1 MSEPAQL
8 AKSARELLAA
18 ALNALQ
24 SNGVASPEI
33 EALAEP
39 IAQAMG
45 IMHRIERSGGH
56 ALDGSEIAL
65 GHVRDVLNRLQRIT
79 VADPVVDVLMEHV
92 ASSLSKVNAL
102 SRAQAASASAQA
114 PPPVAVA
121 ARAPV
126 AVAAPPP
133 APVAAAAPA
142 PVAVAA
148 TRPVAVAAPPPVAVA
163 APAPVAAAAPAPV
176 AAAPP
181 PVAVAAPPP
190 IAVAAPPPVAV
201 AAPPPIAV
209 AAPPPVAVAAPPPVA
224 VAAPPPVAVAAPPPV
239 AVAAPAHLQHTLPSP
254 QQPRHAPAP
263 PAYPAAPHPAADA
276 RRAPPYQ
283 PAPQPVDNRAPTA
296 VVDVELGALTP
307 SNFYKGLAGND
318 VIEHGGIFVATYKI
332 PPIGSVVTLRVRLPG
347 DYEFTASA
355 TVRWTREAGGSR
367 DSAEPGFGA
376 RITQISPEGRQL
388 VSRFTRNR
396 EPLFYDDL

>member
-24 SNGVASPEI
+24 SNGGVSPEI

-45 IMHRIERSGGH
+45 IMHRIERSGGQ

-79 VADPVVDVLMEHV
+79 AAEPVVDVLMEHV

-102 SRAQAASASAQA
+102 SRAQAAGASAQ
-114 PPPVAVA
+114 

-126 AVAAPPP
+126 AAASP
-133 APVAAAAPA
+133 APVAPA
-142 PVAVAA
+142 
-148 TRPVAVAAPPPVAVA
+148 PVAVA
-163 APAPVAAAAPAPV
+163 APAPVAPVAVVAPAPVVAVAAPAPV
-176 AAAPP
+176 APA
-181 PVAVAAPPP
+181 
-190 IAVAAPPPVAV
+190 
-201 AAPPPIAV
+201 
-209 AAPPPVAVAAPPPVA
+209 
-224 VAAPPPVAVAAPPPV
+224 PV
-239 AVAAPAHLQHTLPSP
+239 AVAAPAPFAPVPVAAPVAPAPAAVAAPAPFAPAPAAVAAPAPFAPVPAVAVSAPLQHTLPSP
-254 QQPRHAPAP
+254 QQPRRAPAP
-263 PAYPAAPHPAADA
+263 ASPSSPAYPAASHPAADP
-276 RRAPPYQ
+276 RGAPPPQ
-283 PAPQPVDNRAPTA
+283 AMQQPVDHRTHAA

-332 PPIGSVVTLRVRLPG
+332 PPTGSVVTLRVRLPG
-347 DYEFTASA
+347 NYEFTAQA
-355 TVRWTREAGGSR
+355 AVRWTREAGGSR

-376 RITQISPEGRQL
+376 RITQISAEGRQL

>member
-24 SNGVASPEI
+24 SNGGVSPEI

-45 IMHRIERSGGH
+45 IMHRIERSGGQ

-79 VADPVVDVLMEHV
+79 AADPVVDVLMEHV

-102 SRAQAASASAQA
+102 SRAQVAGASAQA
-114 PPPVAVA
+114 
-121 ARAPV
+121 R
-126 AVAAPPP
+126 

-142 PVAVAA
+142 PV
-148 TRPVAVAAPPPVAVA
+148 

-176 AAAPP
+176 APAPVAAAAPA
-181 PVAVAAPPP
+181 PVARA
-190 IAVAAPPPVAV
+190 
-201 AAPPPIAV
+201 
-209 AAPPPVAVAAPPPVA
+209 
-224 VAAPPPVAVAAPPPV
+224 PV
-239 AVAAPAHLQHTLPSP
+239 AVAAPAPVAPVPAPAPLVPAPAAMAAPAPFAPAPAAVAAPAPFAPVPAVAVSAPLQHTLPSP
-254 QQPRHAPAP
+254 QQPGRAPAP
-263 PAYPAAPHPAADA
+263 ASPAYPAASHPVADP
-276 RRAPPYQ
+276 RGAPPPQ
-283 PAPQPVDNRAPTA
+283 AVPQPVDHRMHAA

-332 PPIGSVVTLRVRLPG
+332 PPTGSVVTLRVRLPG
-347 DYEFTASA
+347 NYEFTAQA
-355 TVRWTREAGGSR
+355 AVRWTREAGGSR

-376 RITQISPEGRQL
+376 RITQISAEGRQL

>member
-24 SNGVASPEI
+24 SNGGVSPQV

-45 IMHRIERSGGH
+45 IMHRIERSGGQT
-56 ALDGSEIAL
+56 LDGSDVAL
-65 GHVRDVLNRLQRIT
+65 GHVRDVLNRLQSVT

-92 ASSLSKVNAL
+92 ASSLSKVHAL
-102 SRAQAASASAQA
+102 SRAQAAGAQA
-114 PPPVAVA
+114 PVAAPVAAAAPAPIAVAAPAPVAVA
-121 ARAPV
+121 APAPVAVAAPAPVAVAASAPVAVAAPAPVAVAAPIAAPVAVAAPAPV

-133 APVAAAAPA
+133 IAAPA

-148 TRPVAVAAPPPVAVA
+148 PAPVAVAAPPPVAVA
-163 APAPVAAAAPAPV
+163 PPPAPVAA
-176 AAAPP
+176 PP
-181 PVAVAAPPP
+181 
-190 IAVAAPPPVAV
+190 
-201 AAPPPIAV
+201 
-209 AAPPPVAVAAPPPVA
+209 
-224 VAAPPPVAVAAPPPV
+224 
-239 AVAAPAHLQHTLPSP
+239 HLQQTLPSP

-263 PAYPAAPHPAADA
+263 PAHPAADA
-276 RRAPPYQ
+276 RGAPPFQ
-283 PAPQPVDNRAPTA
+283 ATLQSVDNRAPAA

-318 VIEHGGIFVATYKI
+318 VVEHGGIFVATYKI
-332 PPIGSVVTLRVRLPG
+332 PPIGTAVTLRVRLPG
-347 DYEFTASA
+347 NYEFTALA

-376 RITQISPEGRQL
+376 RITQISAEGRQL

>member
-45 IMHRIERSGGH
+45 IMHRIERSGGQ

-102 SRAQAASASAQA
+102 NRAQAASASAQA
-114 PPPVAVA
+114 P
-121 ARAPV
+121 APV
-126 AVAAPPP
+126 AAAP

-148 TRPVAVAAPPPVAVA
+148 TRPVAVAAP
-163 APAPVAAAAPAPV
+163 APV
-176 AAAPP
+176 
-181 PVAVAAPPP
+181 
-190 IAVAAPPPVAV
+190 AVAAPPPVAV
-201 AAPPPIAV
+201 AAPPPVAVAAPPPVAVAAPPPVAVAAPPPVAV

-239 AVAAPAHLQHTLPSP
+239 AVAAPAHLQHTQPSP

-263 PAYPAAPHPAADA
+263 PAYPAAPPPAAAYPAAPHPAADA

-283 PAPQPVDNRAPTA
+283 PAPQPIDGRAPTA

>member
-24 SNGVASPEI
+24 SNGGVSPEI

-45 IMHRIERSGGH
+45 IMHRIERSGGQ

-79 VADPVVDVLMEHV
+79 AADPVVDVLMEHV

-102 SRAQAASASAQA
+102 SRAQAAGASAQ
-114 PPPVAVA
+114 P
-121 ARAPV
+121 R
-126 AVAAPPP
+126 

-142 PVAVAA
+142 PVAPA
-148 TRPVAVAAPPPVAVA
+148 PVAVAASAPVGPAPIAPAPVVAVAAPAPVAPVAVA
-163 APAPVAAAAPAPV
+163 APAPVAPAPIAPAPAPAPFVSAPAAVASPAPFAAAPA
-176 AAAPP
+176 
-181 PVAVAAPPP
+181 AVASPAPF
-190 IAVAAPPPVAV
+190 APVPA
-201 AAPPPIAV
+201 
-209 AAPPPVAVAAPPPVA
+209 
-224 VAAPPPVAVAAPPPV
+224 V
-239 AVAAPAHLQHTLPSP
+239 AVAAPAQHTLPSP
-254 QQPRHAPAP
+254 QQPRRAPAP
-263 PAYPAAPHPAADA
+263 ASPAYPAASHPSAEP
-276 RRAPPYQ
+276 RVAPPPQ
-283 PAPQPVDNRAPTA
+283 AMPQPVDHRTPAA

-332 PPIGSVVTLRVRLPG
+332 PPTGSVVTLRVRLPG
-347 DYEFTASA
+347 NYEFTAQA
-355 TVRWTREAGGSR
+355 AVRWTREAGGSR

-376 RITQISPEGRQL
+376 RITQISAEGRQL

>member
-24 SNGVASPEI
+24 SNGGVSPEI

-39 IAQAMG
+39 IALAMG
-45 IMHRIERSGGH
+45 IMHRIERSGGQ
-56 ALDGSEIAL
+56 ALDGSDIAL

-102 SRAQAASASAQA
+102 SRAQAAGASAQA
-114 PPPVAVA
+114 
-121 ARAPV
+121 R
-126 AVAAPPP
+126 

-142 PVAVAA
+142 PVAPA
-148 TRPVAVAAPPPVAVA
+148 PVAVAAPAPVVAVAAPAPVAPAPVVAVAAPAPVAPAPVAVA
-163 APAPVAAAAPAPV
+163 APAPVAPVPVPAPFVPAPAAVAAPAPFVPAPAAVAAPAPFAPAHAAVASPAPAAPAPV
-176 AAAPP
+176 
-181 PVAVAAPPP
+181 
-190 IAVAAPPPVAV
+190 
-201 AAPPPIAV
+201 
-209 AAPPPVAVAAPPPVA
+209 
-224 VAAPPPVAVAAPPPV
+224 
-239 AVAAPAHLQHTLPSP
+239 QHTLPSP
-254 QQPRHAPAP
+254 QQARRAPA
-263 PAYPAAPHPAADA
+263 PAYPAASHPAADPRGA
-276 RRAPPYQ
+276 AQ
-283 PAPQPVDNRAPTA
+283 PQAMLQPVDHRTPAA

-332 PPIGSVVTLRVRLPG
+332 PPTGSVVTLRVRLPG
-347 DYEFTASA
+347 NYEFTAQA
-355 TVRWTREAGGSR
+355 AVRWTREAGGSR

-376 RITQISPEGRQL
+376 RITQISAEGRQL

>member
-45 IMHRIERSGGH
+45 IMHRIERSGGQ

-102 SRAQAASASAQA
+102 NRAQAASASAQA
-114 PPPVAVA
+114 PTPV
-121 ARAPV
+121 
-126 AVAAPPP
+126 
-133 APVAAAAPA
+133 
-142 PVAVAA
+142 
-148 TRPVAVAAPPPVAVA
+148 
-163 APAPVAAAAPAPV
+163 AAAPAPV
-176 AAAPP
+176 AAAPT
-181 PVAVAAPPP
+181 PVAAAPTPVAAAPAP
-190 IAVAAPPPVAV
+190 VAAAPTPVAAAPAPV
-201 AAPPPIAV
+201 AAAPAPVAAAPARIAAAAPAPVAV

-239 AVAAPAHLQHTLPSP
+239 AVAASAHLQHTQRSP
-254 QQPRHAPAP
+254 QQPGHAPAP

-283 PAPQPVDNRAPTA
+283 PAPQPIDGRAPAA

-376 RITQISPEGRQL
+376 RVTQISPEGRQL

>member
-1 MSEPAQL
+1 M
-8 AKSARELLAA
+8 
-18 ALNALQ
+18 
-24 SNGVASPEI
+24 SPEI

-45 IMHRIERSGGH
+45 IMHRIERSGGQ

-79 VADPVVDVLMEHV
+79 AADPVVDVLMEHV

-102 SRAQAASASAQA
+102 SRAQVAGASAQA
-114 PPPVAVA
+114 
-121 ARAPV
+121 R
-126 AVAAPPP
+126 

-142 PVAVAA
+142 PVAPA
-148 TRPVAVAAPPPVAVA
+148 PVAVA
-163 APAPVAAAAPAPV
+163 APAPVAPA
-176 AAAPP
+176 
-181 PVAVAAPPP
+181 
-190 IAVAAPPPVAV
+190 
-201 AAPPPIAV
+201 
-209 AAPPPVAVAAPPPVA
+209 
-224 VAAPPPVAVAAPPPV
+224 PV
-239 AVAAPAHLQHTLPSP
+239 AVAAPAPVARAPVAVAAPAPVAPAPVAVAAPAPVAPVPAPAPFAPAPAAVAAPAPFAPVPAVAVSAPLQHTLPSP
-254 QQPRHAPAP
+254 QQPGRAPAP
-263 PAYPAAPHPAADA
+263 PSPAYPAASHPVADP
-276 RRAPPYQ
+276 RGAPPPQ
-283 PAPQPVDNRAPTA
+283 AVPQPVDHRMHAA

-332 PPIGSVVTLRVRLPG
+332 PPTGSVVTLRVRLPG
-347 DYEFTASA
+347 NYEFTAQA
-355 TVRWTREAGGSR
+355 AVRWTREAGGSR

-376 RITQISPEGRQL
+376 RITQISAEGRQL

>member
-45 IMHRIERSGGH
+45 IMHRIERSGGQ

-102 SRAQAASASAQA
+102 NRAQAASASAQA
-114 PPPVAVA
+114 PTPVAV
-121 ARAPV
+121 
-126 AVAAPPP
+126 
-133 APVAAAAPA
+133 AAPA

-148 TRPVAVAAPPPVAVA
+148 TRPVAVAAPAPVAVAAPPPVAVA
-163 APAPVAAAAPAPV
+163 APAPVAVAAPAPV
-176 AAAPP
+176 
-181 PVAVAAPPP
+181 
-190 IAVAAPPPVAV
+190 AVAAPPPVAV
-201 AAPPPIAV
+201 AAPPPVAVAAPPPVAV

-276 RRAPPYQ
+276 RRAPPHQ
-283 PAPQPVDNRAPTA
+283 PSPQPIDSRAPAA

-318 VIEHGGIFVATYKI
+318 VVEHGGIFVATYKI

>member
-1 MSEPAQL
+1 M
-8 AKSARELLAA
+8 
-18 ALNALQ
+18 
-24 SNGVASPEI
+24 SPEV

-45 IMHRIERSGGH
+45 IMHRIERSGGQT
-56 ALDGSEIAL
+56 LDGSEIAL

-79 VADPVVDVLMEHV
+79 VADPVIDVLMEHV
-92 ASSLSKVNAL
+92 ASSLSKVHAL
-102 SRAQAASASAQA
+102 SRAQAAAGAPPPAPAAAAA

-121 ARAPV
+121 PV
-126 AVAAPPP
+126 
-133 APVAAAAPA
+133 AAAPA
-142 PVAVAA
+142 PVAVAPA
-148 TRPVAVAAPPPVAVA
+148 PVAAAPAPVAVAPAPVAVAPAPVPVPVAAPAPVAAARAPAPVAAPPPVAVA
-163 APAPVAAAAPAPV
+163 APAPVAAAAPA
-176 AAAPP
+176 
-181 PVAVAAPPP
+181 
-190 IAVAAPPPVAV
+190 
-201 AAPPPIAV
+201 
-209 AAPPPVAVAAPPPVA
+209 
-224 VAAPPPVAVAAPPPV
+224 
-239 AVAAPAHLQHTLPSP
+239 HLQQTLPSP
-254 QQPRHAPAP
+254 QPPRHAPAP

-276 RRAPPYQ
+276 RRAPPPQAAQ
-283 PAPQPVDNRAPTA
+283 PPVDNRAPAA

-347 DYEFTASA
+347 DYEFTALA
-355 TVRWTREAGGSR
+355 AVRWTREAGGSK

-376 RITQISPEGRQL
+376 RITQISTEGRQL